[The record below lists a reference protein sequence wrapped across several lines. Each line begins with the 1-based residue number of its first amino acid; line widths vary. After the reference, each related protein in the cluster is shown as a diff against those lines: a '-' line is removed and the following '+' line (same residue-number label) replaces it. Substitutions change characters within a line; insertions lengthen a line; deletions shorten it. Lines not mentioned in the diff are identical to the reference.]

1 MLFSVLLLLTSS
13 SALPSPNFPNPPGVP
28 GLLFA
33 SRIEASNLPPDP
45 WTGTRLIT
53 EASNRSWPNGACGP
67 GDAYSALDAVRQCA
81 ISLVSEIP
89 HWRCPC
95 SDRLDG
101 PGVYH
106 CMIMDGGEP
115 AAVVK
120 SWSGTNKSQSATCG
134 EVGQAVI
141 WVLDNCSRND
151 RQDTAGWKSVPGNE
165 NHLVG
170 VTNWR

>member
-1 MLFSVLLLLTSS
+1 MTFFVLLLIASS
-13 SALPSPNFPNPPGVP
+13 SALPSLQP
-28 GLLFA
+28 LSTLFA
-33 SRIEASNLPPDP
+33 GSTIAVLDLPPDS
-45 WTGTRLIT
+45 WTGTRVVA
-53 EASNRSWPNGACGP
+53 EAANRSWPDGACGP
-67 GDAYSALDAVRQCA
+67 GDAYGALDAVRRCA
-81 ISLVSEIP
+81 INLVTHIP
-89 HWRCPC
+89 TWECPS

-106 CMIMDGGEP
+106 CLIMDGGEHT
-115 AAVVK
+115 AVVK
-120 SWSGTNKSQSATCG
+120 SWSRTNESQTATCG